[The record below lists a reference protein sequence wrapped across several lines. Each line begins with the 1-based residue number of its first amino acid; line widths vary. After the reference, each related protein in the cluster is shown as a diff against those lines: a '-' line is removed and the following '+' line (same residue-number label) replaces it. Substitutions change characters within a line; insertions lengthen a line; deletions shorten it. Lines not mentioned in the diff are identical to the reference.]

1 MWKIMT
7 VERCHPV
14 YRRSGQDE
22 ITRT

>member
-1 MWKIMT
+1 MT